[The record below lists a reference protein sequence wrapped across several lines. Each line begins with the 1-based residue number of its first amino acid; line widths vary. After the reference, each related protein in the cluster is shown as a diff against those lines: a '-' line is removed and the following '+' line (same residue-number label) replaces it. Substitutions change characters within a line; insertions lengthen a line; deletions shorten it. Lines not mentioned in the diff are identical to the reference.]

1 MARSGS
7 QRGVVLL
14 ISLVLLGLLG
24 LLGVSAMV
32 SATLQAR
39 MAGNLQVALQ
49 GFEHAEQT
57 LLQGESTVSGVQ
69 PCSYCLPPPEAGRV
83 KAAGVYR
90 GEGPTSG
97 LSWQRGA
104 NGFYLVQN
112 LGQSTHAAHVPATL
126 GATLYRITA
135 VSHDGAGRSVLESV
149 YAQAVEEGDFR
160 PRRILWRQIH

>member
-1 MARSGS
+1 MARPGS

-14 ISLVLLGLLG
+14 VSLVLLGLLG
-24 LLGVSAMV
+24 VLGLSAMV
-32 SATLQAR
+32 SATLQER
-39 MAGNLQVALQ
+39 MAGNLHAALQ

-57 LLQGESTVSGVQ
+57 LLLGESQVSGVL

-83 KAAGVYR
+83 RLAGVYR

-97 LSWQRGA
+97 LSWQHGA
-104 NGFYLVQN
+104 SGFYLVQN
-112 LGQSTHAAHVPATL
+112 LGQSTHAAHWPANQA
-126 GATLYRITA
+126 ATLYRITA

-149 YAQAVEEGDFR
+149 YAQAVEECASE